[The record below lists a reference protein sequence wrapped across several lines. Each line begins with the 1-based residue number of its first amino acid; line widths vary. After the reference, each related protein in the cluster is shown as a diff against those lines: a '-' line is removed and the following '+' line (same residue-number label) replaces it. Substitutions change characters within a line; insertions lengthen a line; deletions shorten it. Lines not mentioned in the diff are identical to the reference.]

1 MMELH
6 EKRGNARYV
15 HYPFSDVVPPPRLS
29 KKRAIAK
36 LIGNSLRR
44 VNMWGSSSTRT
55 ESEMSTTFHDEVL
68 RSTAR

>member
-36 LIGNSLRR
+36 LIGNILQR
-44 VNMWGSSSTRT
+44 VGGFECPHQPGQPTKQAQGAKLN
-55 ESEMSTTFHDEVL
+55 
-68 RSTAR
+68 